1 MSVNVTDALEDVPP
15 FKIDFTD
22 KIYSRLDS
30 QGKAILSDY
39 AKAYPKI
46 KNFYCNLQMDA
57 MEEFCRVVPTSS
69 APNDAP
75 MTLLWKKQYKVRYN
89 DVIGDT
95 KLVKPDTSI
104 PLYGRID
111 VQYLFQYVPE
121 GHEVNRKQQQNSGA
135 EMVVLYTPTTCYEF
149 SRHKANQYYALN
161 KKRKAGVEGYRAL
174 YFDKAPYS
182 NYGGTDLEHIILPSE
197 SLARNRKYPFYIE
210 YVKTVNK
217 QGREL
222 VEIRSLIDREVKD
235 GQSNTFSIYTF
246 FKNTFVVDSIYSC
259 HEENGK
265 QHWRRMT
272 CTYSG
277 EKDGIPLLESVE
289 KTNGVFGNDDPEKK
303 EIPTERTVWKVTNI
317 VPGPV
322 LLAEFDVAQFLP
334 PEAKDAF
341 ADGYPISPYRIFCLI
356 AGPILI
362 AIAILI
368 RIRIRI
374 RNARR
379 KK

>member
-1 MSVNVTDALEDVPP
+1 MTFVTIIFGMAFFFISANVTGALEDVPP

-39 AKAYPKI
+39 AKAYPQI
-46 KNFYCNLQMDA
+46 KNFYCNLRMDVV
-57 MEEFCRVVPTSS
+57 EELYRVVPSFS

-95 KLVKPDTSI
+95 KLVKPDTSV

-111 VQYLFQYVPE
+111 IQYLFQYVPE
-121 GHEVNRKQQQNSGA
+121 GSEVNREPPQKPRPETVA
-135 EMVVLYTPTTCYEF
+135 LYTPTTCYEF
-149 SRHKANQYYALN
+149 SRHKENQYYVLN
-161 KKRKAGVEGYRAL
+161 KKRKAGVEGYQAL

-182 NYGGTDLEHIILPSE
+182 NYGGTDLEHIILSSE

-222 VEIRSLIDREVKD
+222 VEIRSLADKDGKD
-235 GQSNTFSIYTF
+235 GQSNPFSIYTF
-246 FKNTFVVDSIYSC
+246 FKDTFVVDSLYSC
-259 HEENGK
+259 HKENGK

-277 EKDGIPLLESVE
+277 EKNGIPLLESVE
-289 KTNGVFGNDDPEKK
+289 KTSGVFGNDAPEKK
-303 EIPTERTVWKVTNI
+303 EIPTERTVWKITNI
-317 VPGPV
+317 IPGPV
-322 LLAEFDVAQFLP
+322 PLAEFEVAQFLP
-334 PEAKDAF
+334 PEAKDANNC
-341 ADGYPISPYRIFCLI
+341 DCCTDS
-356 AGPILI
+356 AGNETASCSGNNP
-362 AIAILI
+362 
-368 RIRIRI
+368 
-374 RNARR
+374 
-379 KK
+379 